1 MVNLLRRKE
10 EPAKTPAIVAVEDS
24 PQARQDA
31 ALARNRAAAAP
42 VKEEKE
48 APRQAPPAVK
58 AQKLTNDKDEVIT
71 VGNVYQEKDGDAE
84 VIPFFVDFGAA
95 RVLFAPVG
103 RASEENVSTSDFV
116 KRFKD
121 TGSADSSLAEK
132 KAPAKK

>member
-1 MVNLLRRKE
+1 MVNLLRRKDA
-10 EPAKTPAIVAVEDS
+10 PVVTPVEDS

-31 ALARNRAAAAP
+31 ALTRNRAAADP

-48 APRQAPPAVK
+48 APRQAPAAVK
-58 AQKLTNDKDEVIT
+58 PQKLTDDKDKVIT

-132 KAPAKK
+132 KKAPAKK